1 VRRVVNYALMYALS
15 PVGTLLNT
23 GLLVV
28 TLLVWGVDPSQLF
41 FWAMVIA
48 FVVLSGWLDLRA
60 YIARR
65 KHGFTAYQATA
76 AVTDAI
82 WGPPAKKQED
92 EEEAA

>member
-1 VRRVVNYALMYALS
+1 VRRAVNYALMYALS

-28 TLLVWGVDPSQLF
+28 TLLVWGTDPHQLV
-41 FWAMVIA
+41 FWAIVIG
-48 FVVLSGWLDLRA
+48 FVVFSGWLDLRA
-60 YIARR
+60 YVARKR
-65 KHGFTAYQATA
+65 HGFSAYQASA

-82 WGPPAKKQED
+82 WGPPRRKPED

>member
-1 VRRVVNYALMYALS
+1 VRRAVNYALMYALS

-28 TLLVWGVDPSQLF
+28 TLLVWGADPHRLV
-41 FWAMVIA
+41 FWAIVIG
-48 FVVLSGWLDLRA
+48 FVVFSGWLDLRA
-60 YIARR
+60 YVARKR
-65 KHGFTAYQATA
+65 HGFSAYQASA

-82 WGPPAKKQED
+82 WGPSRRKQED